1 MVTCAQIDVNQCMA
15 GDLRIAGG
23 FEESRCA
30 AEFARYAAFD
40 GTARTAA
47 TTGGAGSGSGGAAC
61 RLCRIRRRTAIT
73 ADRGR
78 LIIETEMTFMVRLP
92 SSGDAWERF
101 ERTVSHIGSFSNRSP
116 GVIRKPTRTPVQQ
129 MSRQTRENLIV
140 AARRAFYETT
150 RKIGLP
156 RSNIPEPIAPRTIP
170 GHRSGAIR

>member
-116 GVIRKPTRTPVQQ
+116 GVIRKPTRTPVQKCHGRPEKI
-129 MSRQTRENLIV
+129 SSWLVEGLSTRPL
-140 AARRAFYETT
+140 
-150 RKIGLP
+150 G
-156 RSNIPEPIAPRTIP
+156 RSDYPVRIF
-170 GHRSGAIR
+170 RSQ